1 MVNEILVLAD
11 DDEIVSLRVAA
22 DLSIIGVSQMLMQNV
37 PALEAAIFQML
48 RESNGKL
55 VVDQKLH
62 DAGRTT

>member
-11 DDEIVSLRVAA
+11 DYEIVSLRVAA